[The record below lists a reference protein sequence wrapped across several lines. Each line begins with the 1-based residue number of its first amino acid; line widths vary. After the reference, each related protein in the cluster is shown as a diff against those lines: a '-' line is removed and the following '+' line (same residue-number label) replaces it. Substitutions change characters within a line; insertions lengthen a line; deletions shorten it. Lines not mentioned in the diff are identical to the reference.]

1 MSIFNK
7 KAESEKI
14 YVKFLEEA
22 GAVTDDYTVGKFAA
36 LEKEMLNDI
45 FENAEDDQDD
55 DREYGEDFDGADD
68 EWVTDEE
75 IEDIVGGRFDD

>member
-7 KAESEKI
+7 KAESEEI
-14 YVKFLEEA
+14 YVKILEEA
-22 GAVTDDYTVGKFAA
+22 GAVTDDYTAGKFAA

-55 DREYGEDFDGADD
+55 DREYGEDFDSADD